1 MKDKENEGAL
11 FKNDDDWSI
20 IQQGNLNIDGEKN
33 RIIGVKRLNKEGKQ
47 IVEVYLAI
55 GTLKANEN
63 KISDKSPDAKGVI
76 NKISF
81 GDSKSIS
88 AWKEV
93 SQNGNPYTKLAVR
106 DFRDDFT
113 NNDDSQDEKND
124 EQQMNANNNDMDD
137 EIPF

>member
-113 NNDDSQDEKND
+113 NNDDGQDEKND

>member
-20 IQQGNLNIDGEKN
+20 IQQGNLNIDAEKN
-33 RIIGVKRLNKEGKQ
+33 RIIGGKRLNKEGKQ